1 MQSEED
7 EESHGLILQGDASS
21 AGDRDGARGDGGG
34 DGGVWPLNLH
44 CGAHQLVLLRPRLFL
59 KKCAI
64 VVAASAA
71 LIPLLA
77 QKAALPG
84 YLYVALL
91 LVIHV
96 GVLVVYLWRV
106 AFCQLD
112 PNWRILGLRILG
124 LVVSMWLLSV
134 VGSPSD
140 EVDLI
145 GVALQMILLC
155 VLHAVVLLFLMVAI
169 EPRKL
174 LDRDRARE

>member
-1 MQSEED
+1 M
-7 EESHGLILQGDASS
+7 
-21 AGDRDGARGDGGG
+21 
-34 DGGVWPLNLH
+34 
-44 CGAHQLVLLRPRLFL
+44 
-59 KKCAI
+59 
-64 VVAASAA
+64 
-71 LIPLLA
+71 
-77 QKAALPG
+77 
-84 YLYVALL
+84 ALL

-112 PNWRILGLRILG
+112 PNWRILGLRIPG
-124 LVVSMWLLSV
+124 LVVSIWLLSV

>member
-1 MQSEED
+1 MLECWSCT
-7 EESHGLILQGDASS
+7 SGALPFASS
-21 AGDRDGARGDGGG
+21 TQTGGYW
-34 DGGVWPLNLH
+34 DF
-44 CGAHQLVLLRPRLFL
+44 A
-59 KKCAI
+59 
-64 VVAASAA
+64 
-71 LIPLLA
+71 
-77 QKAALPG
+77 
-84 YLYVALL
+84 YL
-91 LVIHV
+91 
-96 GVLVVYLWRV
+96 
-106 AFCQLD
+106 
-112 PNWRILGLRILG
+112 LG